1 MAVVKTISAD
11 EPDKILKIDDG
22 AVSHVWLRK
31 NIVKDAADNGID
43 GMACEFWRA
52 DEVSFICPFIET
64 AEIEKNFDSL
74 FAKYSEDESNVSE
87 RLAAL
92 ESAILEIGDIVGG
105 E

>member
-1 MAVVKTISAD
+1 MAVIKTISAD
-11 EPDKILKIDDG
+11 KPEKILKIDDG

-31 NIVKDAADNGID
+31 NIVEDATDNETG
-43 GMACEFWRA
+43 GTACKFWRA
-52 DEVSFICPFIET
+52 DEVSFVCPFVET
-64 AEIEKNFDSL
+64 AKIEKNFDSL
-74 FAKYSEDESNVSE
+74 FAKYSEGEPNVSE